1 MGYNLNIDIDN
12 EGALRL
18 AIQGQQIPP
27 WVYENSQTAHENK
40 RTRLT
45 AIHLQAIEEAQQNQQ
60 RKRRT
65 PLQKQEQEDKDSQLN
80 KSKDKVQHRH
90 AKKQEGEFTL

>member
-65 PLQKQEQEDKDSQLN
+65 QLQKQEDKDSQLN
-80 KSKDKVQHRH
+80 RPKDKVQHRH
-90 AKKQEGEFTL
+90 AKKQEDEFTL

>member
-27 WVYENSQTAHENK
+27 WVYENSQVAHENK
-40 RTRLT
+40 RVRLA

-60 RKRRT
+60 RKRHT
-65 PLQKQEQEDKDSQLN
+65 QLQKQEQEDKDSQLN
-80 KSKDKVQHRH
+80 RPKDKVQHRH
-90 AKKQEGEFTL
+90 AKKQEDEFTL

>member
-65 PLQKQEQEDKDSQLN
+65 PLQKQEQEDK
-80 KSKDKVQHRH
+80 VQHRH
-90 AKKQEGEFTL
+90 AKKQEDEFTL